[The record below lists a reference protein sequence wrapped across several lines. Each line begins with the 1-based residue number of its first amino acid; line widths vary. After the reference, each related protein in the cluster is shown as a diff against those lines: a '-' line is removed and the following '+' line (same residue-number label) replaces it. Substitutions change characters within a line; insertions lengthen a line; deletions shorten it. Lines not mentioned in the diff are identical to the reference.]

1 MVKTREVVRKIA
13 QEARRQGIEWVMAR
27 EGANHT
33 IFSLGG
39 LMIPIVR
46 HRETDDRLA
55 RKVFEERE
63 PSWERGGGGDHLSR
77 PRGAWRAV
85 LAGSRVR
92 ARSVDA
98 GSHAT

>member
-13 QEARRQGIEWVMAR
+13 QEARRQGIEWVMVR

-33 IFSLGG
+33 IYSLDG

-55 RKVFEERE
+55 RKVFEECE
-63 PSWERGGGGDHLSR
+63 PKLGKGW
-77 PRGAWRAV
+77 WR
-85 LAGSRVR
+85 
-92 ARSVDA
+92 
-98 GSHAT
+98 